1 MSRYLRYLRIAFSA
15 TCLIACVLVIALWV
29 RSYWVWDG
37 VTKQAGPKYIYHVA
51 SYRGEFGVARLAAA
65 DAIDLDGSQL
75 LSFGWNCVWRS
86 DIPQLASGNT
96 ITVWGQKRPYA
107 LIPFAVVHYGLVFI
121 PFAAL
126 AAAPWLRWSNRFS
139 LRTLLVATTLVA
151 VVLGLI
157 MWAASK

>member
-1 MSRYLRYLRIAFSA
+1 MRFRKLRIAWSVG
-15 TCLIACVLVIALWV
+15 CGIACVLLLVLWV

-37 VTKQAGPKYIYHVA
+37 VTKLGGPSHIYHIA

-65 DAIDLDGSQL
+65 EAIDLDGSQL

-86 DIPQLASGNT
+86 DIPRLASGNT

-107 LIPFAVVHYGLVFI
+107 LIPFAVVPYALVLI

-126 AAAPWLRWSNRFS
+126 TISPWIGWSRRFT
-139 LRTLLVATTLVA
+139 LRTLLIAITAVA
-151 VVLGLI
+151 VVLGVI
-157 MWAASK
+157 MYLAR